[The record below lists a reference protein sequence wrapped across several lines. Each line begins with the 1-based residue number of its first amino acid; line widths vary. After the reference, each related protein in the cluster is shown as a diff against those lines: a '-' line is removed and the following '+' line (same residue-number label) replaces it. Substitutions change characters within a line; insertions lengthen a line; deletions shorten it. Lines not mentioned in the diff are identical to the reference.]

1 MGRRQHDWMR
11 KPHKPLPV
19 RDEPQHIK
27 KSPKKIFIE
36 KKNGTIEVIKE
47 G

>member
-1 MGRRQHDWMR
+1 LGRKRHDWMR

-27 KSPKKIFIE
+27 KSPKAISITRAD
-36 KKNGTIEVIKE
+36 GTIEVIKE